1 MEIRTSKEG
10 RVKYKIL
17 DTFGGLDVEVDDPP
31 KDPKD
36 DDLYLVAYRG
46 PKAVEVIQFF
56 GNKKD
61 PETIEMI
68 IFFRHGIRTMWP
80 KEFSDIRVKPL
91 PSITPRIHK
100 DLDSS
105 TVSFLRMQESSLIAE
120 NCKLTQK

>member
-36 DDLYLVAYRG
+36 DDLYLVTYRG
-46 PKAVEVIQFF
+46 PKTVEVIKFF

-68 IFFRHGIRTMWP
+68 ILFRHGIRTIWP
-80 KEFSDIRVKPL
+80 KEFSDIRVKSL

-100 DLDSS
+100 DLDS
-105 TVSFLRMQESSLIAE
+105 TVSFLRMRESSLIAE